1 MRSDVE
7 GGVIALY
14 PGGGH
19 GFPVPQRADLL
30 PVSLLDRDVIP
41 VRAAQVD
48 GGSRPQYIEGDPV
61 VAGQDGHPA
70 GADLIGRVPVGR
82 YPVAAPESGL
92 DPAVFHDDGGHI
104 IADEGHV
111 YPSLLKLPGGEPS
124 SLEQRPGLVREYP

>member
-1 MRSDVE
+1 MGSDVE

-30 PVSLLDRDVIP
+30 PVPLLDRDVIP

-48 GGSRPQYIEGDPV
+48 GGSRPQYIEGDP
-61 VAGQDGHPA
+61 
-70 GADLIGRVPVGR
+70 I
-82 YPVAAPESGL
+82 VAARMATPLVPILLAVSPL
-92 DPAVFHDDGGHI
+92 AATRSQPTKQAWTPAVFHDDGGHI

-111 YPSLLKLPGGEPS
+111 YPSLLKLPGGEPE
-124 SLEQRPGLVREYP
+124 LPGAEAGLVREYP